1 MNDAIF
7 VLSVLLVFGVAALIY
22 GLISNKKQTPAH

>member
-7 VLSVLLVFGVAALIY
+7 VLSVLLVFGVSVLAYALITDR
-22 GLISNKKQTPAH
+22 KTTPAH